1 MSDVKIVEVGPRDG
15 LQNEQ
20 VILSVDIRAQL
31 VRRLAATGIRT
42 LEAGSF
48 VRADKIPQMALS
60 NLVCEQIRDVP
71 NLRTIWLTPNLRGIS
86 DATIAGVTTTAVFIA
101 ASNEFN
107 LRNINSSTE
116 QALANAHEVI
126 EAART
131 QGILVRGYVSTI
143 AGCPYQGEVGV
154 GAVIELVRE
163 LLNFGCYEIS
173 LGDTIGVGTPRRIRA
188 LLQSI
193 SKEVDLSKIAF
204 HGHDTYGMGVANA
217 LSAIDCG
224 VRTIDTSIGGLGGC
238 PFAGPGAK
246 GNTAT
251 EDLVYALG
259 ADGFESEIDLD
270 GLVATSWWLSSMTN
284 HPPRSLVAHA
294 RK

>member
-1 MSDVKIVEVGPRDG
+1 MSDVKLVEVGPRDG

-20 VILSVDIRAQL
+20 ITLSVDIRAQL
-31 VRRLAATGIRT
+31 VRRLASSGIRT

-60 NLVCEQIRDVP
+60 ELVHEQIRDVP
-71 NLRTIWLTPNLRGIS
+71 DLRTIWLTPNLRGMS
-86 DATIAGVTTTAVFIA
+86 DASNAGVTTTAVFIA
-101 ASNEFN
+101 ASDEFN
-107 LRNINSSTE
+107 IRNINANT
-116 QALANAHEVI
+116 AKGLANAKEVI
-126 EAART
+126 EVARN
-131 QGILVRGYVSTI
+131 QGIHVRGYVSTI
-143 AGCPYQGEVGV
+143 AGCPYQGEVPV
-154 GAVIELVRE
+154 GEVIELVRE
-163 LLNFGCYEIS
+163 LVNSGCYEVS
-173 LGDTIGVGTPRRIRA
+173 LGDTIGVGTPRKIRA
-188 LLQSI
+188 LLQSV
-193 SKEVDLSKIAF
+193 SKEVDITKIAF

-217 LSAIDCG
+217 LTAIDCG

-259 ADGFESEIDLD
+259 VDGFESEIDLD
-270 GLVATSWWLSSMTN
+270 GLVATSWWLSSMTQ